1 ARVAGL
7 HRPRPHPPSLRGPR
21 LHARAQRAAHLLDR
35 DHPRALGHAA
45 GASHPAPG
53 RRGPPPGHLR
63 ADRHRRAG
71 DRGAGTRPVRGSFAG
86 LAGRFRGLL
95 HLDDPP
101 RRLAIAL
108 AVGVFISC
116 TPFLG
121 LQTLLAVAVA
131 AAFRLNRAATLLGT
145 WLNLPWF
152 APLVYGAA
160 IKIGFVVAP
169 GLSEAD
175 AASWDLLLRNPG
187 ALSWATVWS
196 WLR

>member
-1 ARVAGL
+1 M
-7 HRPRPHPPSLRGPR
+7 
-21 LHARAQRAAHLLDR
+21 
-35 DHPRALGHAA
+35 
-45 GASHPAPG
+45 
-53 RRGPPPGHLR
+53 
-63 ADRHRRAG
+63 
-71 DRGAGTRPVRGSFAG
+71 RGSFAG

-196 WLR
+196 WLRGSSLPLLVGSTIVGLVAAAVTYAVAFCALSRRRRAEPPQTTDASRRHVA